1 VIVLGFLLA
10 LRMFLS
16 GFLNNYREIEIP
28 MEDIIQA
35 YTSWV
40 QEDKYMIM
48 ERDKP
53 VWDAPHSATMFER
66 ETIAVKC
73 AKRGNDVYSR
83 RVLSKFGMFEVLLKD
98 LNLAYFDKGKMR
110 TQVLFLTLTYNT
122 GLRSQHQAW
131 KTLAKFY
138 NLFMSKMR
146 RVFGS
151 ISSARTF
158 ESFENGYP
166 HVHAVLLFNDFSFV
180 VREYI
185 NKKGRKVLL
194 IDDDIKDCISA
205 MWHSNVD
212 VKGVGNVSESIN
224 YLKKYIS
231 KCANFD
237 ATDSKGIKTLAQC
250 WAYRKR
256 AYCLAGIFRMRMSD
270 LISHMQNSNSKI
282 LQLTLQNE
290 KLEENRWHCLGFV
303 SIEALSVEPFVWR
316 LSLSDE
322 LRERVYEAL
331 EEQEDKTYD

>member
-1 VIVLGFLLA
+1 
-10 LRMFLS
+10 MSLS
-16 GFLNNYREIEIP
+16 GFLNHYRDIEIP
-28 MEDIIQA
+28 IEDIVQA

-40 QEDKYMIM
+40 QEDRYMIL
-48 ERDKP
+48 ERLKP
-53 VWDAPHSATMFER
+53 TWDAPKSSTMFEK
-66 ETIAVKC
+66 ETIAVKS

-83 RVLSKFGMFEVLLKD
+83 RVLSRFKMFEDQLID
-98 LNLAYFDKGKMR
+98 LNLVYFDRCKMR
-110 TQVLFLTLTYNT
+110 TQVLFITLTYDT
-122 GLRSQHQAW
+122 KLRSQHQAW
-131 KTLAKFY
+131 KTLSRFY

-166 HVHAVLLFNDFSFV
+166 HVHAVLLFNHFSFE
-180 VREYI
+180 VREYT
-185 NKKGRKVLL
+185 NKKGRRTLI
-194 IDDDIKDCISA
+194 IDDDLKDCISA

-256 AYCLAGIFRMRMSD
+256 AYCLAGIFRQRMSD
-270 LISHMQNSNSKI
+270 LIHHMQNSNSKT
-282 LQLTLQNE
+282 QQMTLENE
-290 KLEENRWHCLGFV
+290 ILEENKWSCLGFV
-303 SIEALSVEPFVWR
+303 SIEILRIEPFIWHLQ
-316 LSLSDE
+316 LSGE
-322 LRERVYEAL
+322 LRDRVYEAL
-331 EEQEDKTYD
+331 MEQENKTFD